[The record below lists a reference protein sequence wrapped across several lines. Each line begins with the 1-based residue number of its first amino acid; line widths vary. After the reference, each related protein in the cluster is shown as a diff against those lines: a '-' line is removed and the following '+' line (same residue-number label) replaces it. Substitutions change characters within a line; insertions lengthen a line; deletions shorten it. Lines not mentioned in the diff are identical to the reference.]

1 MDMATGIGLEGNKST
16 TSALAVD
23 PLRCNVLKKRRSS
36 SLLVSSVRCATMI
49 SCMDR
54 VPTRSRVPIPCRAD
68 LSLNWSP
75 LLCSWSMLP
84 LRNQFHLDW
93 ILKYKHIQ
101 HIRGATDKEIPGSK
115 LVLKF
120 SHILQAWIMEIFKL
134 LTTLECHLQ
143 FVILASKPLLKYHK
157 HALDLYIYGPPIL
170 FIH

>member
-1 MDMATGIGLEGNKST
+1 MATGIGLEGNKST

-23 PLRCNVLKKRRSS
+23 PLRCNVLKNRRSS

-54 VPTRSRVPIPCRAD
+54 VPSRSRVPIPCRAD

-93 ILKYKHIQ
+93 ILNYKQIR
-101 HIRGATDKEIPGSK
+101 HIRGATHKEIPGSQ

-134 LTTLECHLQ
+134 LTTLKCHLQ
-143 FVILASKPLLKYHK
+143 IVILASKPDLKFH
-157 HALDLYIYGPPIL
+157 
-170 FIH
+170 